1 MRNSCLIVL
10 FLKKSRS
17 SHRRCRSSHR
27 RCSVRKRVLK
37 NFGKLLRKTA
47 VLESF
52 SYEVASLQPA
62 SFLKRDPNT
71 SAFLWSLRKFLEQ
84 LLLLLLKMFSWNWE
98 KLKFLKSFNF
108 TLKNRLFVASIS
120 ETSENVCFYFMIGF
134 PWSLYLHAIFLWCGE
149 K

>member
-84 LLLLLLKMFSWNWE
+84 LLLLLLKMCSWNWE

-134 PWSLYLHAIFLWCGE
+134 PWSLYLHTIFLWCGE